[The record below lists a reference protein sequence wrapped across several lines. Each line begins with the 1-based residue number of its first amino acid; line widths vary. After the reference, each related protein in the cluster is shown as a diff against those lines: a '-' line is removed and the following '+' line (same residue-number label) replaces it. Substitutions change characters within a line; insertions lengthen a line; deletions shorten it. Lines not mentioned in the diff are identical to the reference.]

1 MALLQLKKTDDLR
14 ASGVVDMECRFCRAT
29 NAEDDHRCHRC
40 GRRLRMT
47 PVWPGGGEVHASRQ
61 SPVPVPVSA
70 IPDYAPQRPSEQ
82 APARRTINWQPSL
95 FSSREMPRVVPFE
108 SIAPAPPAPRV
119 QRSTPLRPRTRK
131 PHPGQGT
138 LDLAPAHDLAVET
151 VIYCD
156 APVALPVHRVLAVA
170 LDTGMVALA
179 LGLFLLTFRLICGD
193 IILNSHTI
201 PLYLGIAVVLAILY
215 KVLWALADGDSVGLR
230 WAHLKLVNF
239 DGRPPDRE
247 QRIYRLA
254 SGLLSVLAVGLGL
267 LWALADE
274 ESLTWHDHISRTFP
288 TPH

>member
-1 MALLQLKKTDDLR
+1 
-14 ASGVVDMECRFCRAT
+14 MECRYCRAT
-29 NAEDDHRCHRC
+29 NAEDDHRCHHC

-47 PVWPGGGEVHASRQ
+47 PAWPGASEVQASRQ
-61 SPVPVPVSA
+61 SPVPVSA
-70 IPDYAPQRPSEQ
+70 IPEYAPERPAEH
-82 APARRTINWQPSL
+82 APARRPVVWQPSL

-119 QRSTPLRPRTRK
+119 QRNTPVRPRTRK
-131 PHPGQGT
+131 PHPGQGL
-138 LDLAPAHDLAVET
+138 LDLAPSDLAVET

-170 LDTGMVALA
+170 LDTSMVAVA

-193 IILNSHTI
+193 ILLNNRAI
-201 PLYLGIAVVLAILY
+201 ALYLGIAVVFAILY

-239 DGRPPDRE
+239 DGQPPDRE

-254 SGLLSVLAVGLGL
+254 SSFLSLLAVGLGL

>member
-1 MALLQLKKTDDLR
+1 
-14 ASGVVDMECRFCRAT
+14 MECRYCQAT
-29 NAEDDHRCHRC
+29 NAEDEHRCHHC

-47 PVWPGGGEVHASRQ
+47 PAWPGAGPGVSEVHASRQ
-61 SPVPVPVSA
+61 SPVPVSA
-70 IPDYAPQRPSEQ
+70 NPEYAPERPAES
-82 APARRTINWQPSL
+82 APPARRTINWQPSL

-108 SIAPAPPAPRV
+108 SISPAPPAPPER
-119 QRSTPLRPRTRK
+119 RTTPVRPRTRK

-138 LDLAPAHDLAVET
+138 LDLAPAHDSAVET

-170 LDTGMVALA
+170 LDTSMVAVA

-193 IILNSHTI
+193 IVLNNHTI
-201 PLYLGIAVVLAILY
+201 PLYLGIAVVFAILY

-230 WAHLKLVNF
+230 WARLKLVNF

-247 QRIYRLA
+247 QRLYRLA
-254 SGLLSVLAVGLGL
+254 SSFLSLLAVGLGL

>member
-1 MALLQLKKTDDLR
+1 
-14 ASGVVDMECRFCRAT
+14 MECRYCQAT
-29 NAEDDHRCHRC
+29 NAEDDHRCHHC

-47 PVWPGGGEVHASRQ
+47 PAWPVAGGVQASRQ
-61 SPVPVPVSA
+61 SPVPVSA
-70 IPDYAPQRPSEQ
+70 APEYAPERAAESAP
-82 APARRTINWQPSL
+82 PARRSINWQPSL

-108 SIAPAPPAPRV
+108 SIAPAPPAPPER
-119 QRSTPLRPRTRK
+119 RSTPVRPRTRK

-138 LDLAPAHDLAVET
+138 LDLAPAHDSAVET

-170 LDTGMVALA
+170 LDTSMVAVA

-193 IILNSHTI
+193 MVLNNHTI
-201 PLYLGIAVVLAILY
+201 PLYLGIAAVFAILY

-230 WAHLKLVNF
+230 WARLKLVNF

-247 QRIYRLA
+247 QRLYRLA
-254 SGLLSVLAVGLGL
+254 SSFLSLLAVGLGL